1 MLAMRMRPRAAQP
14 GGNPPPVSDSA
25 LPSDLAACI
34 ECCTVYQRHAGTEG
48 DVRAIVQLDGQGWV
62 HNDEDTRTQLL
73 RRWPELTEPQLR
85 RAVRHI
91 GAKVRQACA
100 PAPAARQSWIRNY

>member
-1 MLAMRMRPRAAQP
+1 MLAMRMRPRTEP
-14 GGNPPPVSDSA
+14 GGNPPPSPDST
-25 LPSDLAACI
+25 LPADLAACI
-34 ECCTVYQRHAGTEG
+34 EAASVYPRHAGAEG

-62 HNDEDTRTQLL
+62 HDDETTRTQLL
-73 RRWPELTEPQLR
+73 RRWPELQPAQLR

-100 PAPAARQSWIRNY
+100 PSRTERRHWMNDF

>member
-1 MLAMRMRPRAAQP
+1 MLALRFKPRAQP
-14 GGNPPPVSDSA
+14 GGNPPPADASA

-34 ECCTVYQRHAGTEG
+34 ECCTVYQRHAGAEG

-62 HNDEDTRTQLL
+62 HNDEDTRAQLL
-73 RRWPELTEPQLR
+73 RRWPGLTTAQAD
-85 RAVRHI
+85 RAVRYI

-100 PAPAARQSWIRNY
+100 PARSERRTWIHDY